1 MKNDRNAGGEPL
13 KRFYS
18 QVTLDDAPEGWRILL
33 DGRTVRT
40 PQLAPLTLPSRP
52 LAEAIAEEWRRQGDT
67 IDLGSMPL
75 TKFANT
81 ALDAVAPNALSVAED
96 VLNFARRD
104 LVCYRAEKPETLAA
118 RQTLYWN
125 PLLDWADEHYGARL
139 VVTEGVMPVDQ
150 PENSIAALRTP
161 CACLD
166 PFGLTALHVMTS
178 LTGSA
183 ILALAHIAG
192 RLSLEES
199 WAAAHVDEDFQI
211 EHWGE
216 DAEAMARREQRFE
229 EMRAAS
235 EFFQL
240 SREHP
245 AEPV

>member
-1 MKNDRNAGGEPL
+1 MKNGKNAGGDPL
-13 KRFYS
+13 KRFYTE
-18 QVTLDDAPEGWRILL
+18 VTLDDAPEGWRILL

-40 PQLAPLTLPSRP
+40 PQRAPLTLPSRP
-52 LAEAIAEEWRRQGDT
+52 LAEGIAEEWRRQGDV
-67 IDLGSMPL
+67 IDVGSMPL

-81 ALDAVAPNALSVAED
+81 AVDAVAPNALSVAED

-104 LVCYRAEKPETLAA
+104 LVCYRAGRPETLAG
-118 RQTLYWN
+118 RQKLYWD
-125 PLLDWADEHYGARL
+125 PLLDWADEHYGSRL

-150 PENSIAALRTP
+150 PENSIAALRTA

-183 ILALAHIAG
+183 VLALAHVAG
-192 RLSLEES
+192 RLSVEES

-216 DAEAMARREQRFE
+216 DAEAIARREKRFE
-229 EMRAAS
+229 DMRAAS
-235 EFFQL
+235 KFFQL